1 MSEQV
6 LFSKNEG
13 GEYVSF
19 EDDGQL
25 YVSTFSY
32 YSCSYGDMELD
43 KTETRALFDAMAEYY
58 KKKDELAEDVE
69 KGAIAHG

>member
-6 LFSKNEG
+6 LFTKNEG
-13 GEYVSF
+13 GEYISF

-32 YSCSYGDMELD
+32 YINSYGDMELD
-43 KTETRALFDAMAEYY
+43 KKETRELYEAMKKYY
-58 KKKDELAEDVE
+58 EKED
-69 KGAIAHG
+69 GS